1 MAYPISLNTLKAKIN
16 IAKAQLGIDE
26 DVYRAIL
33 NDATGKISLKEMN
46 LADLMM
52 VLHAMEQRG
61 FKAMK
66 PTNKKSKRYS
76 KASGQTSFS
85 RTPQDKIVA
94 IWITMQRHIFVK
106 DGSETALDKF
116 INNQTRNMGKFA
128 VTSLRF
134 LSPQQASHIIEVLKK
149 WHIRE
154 MTKALK
160 QTDSLGKL
168 PNNGVMPY
176 LDLIDAY
183 DAINRE
189 LENEKQAEEVQI
201 QAELAQSRGLQQ

>member
-26 DVYRAIL
+26 NVYRAIL

-52 VLHAMEQRG
+52 VLNAMEKRG
-61 FKAMK
+61 FKAKK
-66 PTNKKSKRYS
+66 PANKESKRYS
-76 KASGQTSFS
+76 APSGQTSFS

-94 IWITMQRHIFVK
+94 IWITMQRHVFVK

-116 INNQTRNMGKFA
+116 INNQTRSMGKFA

-134 LSPQQASHIIEVLKK
+134 LSPPQASHIIEVLKK

-160 QTDSLGKL
+160 QTNSLGKL

-176 LDLIDAY
+176 LEMVDAY
-183 DAINRE
+183 DAVNRE
-189 LENEKQAEEVQI
+189 LENEKQAEAAQL
-201 QAELAQSRGLQQ
+201 QAELAESQGLQQ

>member
-16 IAKAQLGIDE
+16 IAKAQLGIE
-26 DVYRAIL
+26 EEIYRAIL
-33 NDATGKISLKEMN
+33 KETTGKISLKEMN

-61 FKAMK
+61 FKAKK

-85 RTPQDKIVA
+85 RTSQDKIVA
-94 IWITMQRHIFVK
+94 IWITMQRHVFVK

-134 LSPQQASHIIEVLKK
+134 LSPQQASNIIEVLKK

>member
-16 IAKAQLGIDE
+16 IAKKQLGMDE

-33 NDATGKISLKEMN
+33 KDATGKISLKEMN

-61 FKAMK
+61 FKAKK
-66 PTNKKSKRYS
+66 PTNKKRKRYS

-85 RTPQDKIVA
+85 RTSQDKIVA
-94 IWITMQRHIFVK
+94 IWITMQRHVFVK

-134 LSPQQASHIIEVLKK
+134 LSPQQASNIIEVLKK